1 MYFSSRLTVDPSQL
15 TRIEKVEPTK
25 AFKRLL
31 HFMTG
36 GAVAD
41 KVEHETFAAVSVLQ
55 QFNRLFW
62 SLNINNIVRLS
73 HDDIDIYEDLEGR
86 KDDLKEAIDKYE
98 LTVNDAMSEL
108 FKTIHLVLEHEDQN
122 FIYLI
127 EIDINR
133 SHEVGEYPI
142 ELAVN
147 AMLKDFKAREGEDA
161 ETLKERMK
169 DIFMS
174 QEIYESFLSE
184 KRASFNGFINQIEMD
199 IRKHIKIDDIKVDT
213 NLRMIVPKEK
223 AQRPKSIRRKVRG
236 GAGGGPIYDGYHGFD
251 NVIFYG
257 LLWSSMAHDHHIHV
271 PESTLMSEEG
281 DVIGDIGTEGM
292 DAGEAT
298 LFDDS
303 ASYDDRISDFES
315 SSVEMDSVSS
325 DADGGWFS
333 GFDTGDWGDDSS
345 SSCSSCSSCSGCSSC
360 GGD

>member
-15 TRIEKVEPTK
+15 TKIEKVEPTK

-36 GAVAD
+36 GAVSD
-41 KVEHETFAAVSVLQ
+41 KVEHETFAAVSILQ

-62 SLNINNIVRLS
+62 SLNIDNIVRLA
-73 HDDIDIYEDLEGR
+73 HDDIDIYEDLEG
-86 KDDLKEAIDKYE
+86 KKGDLKEAIDTYE

-108 FKTIHLVLEHEDQN
+108 FNTIHLVLEHEDAN

-133 SHEVGEYPI
+133 SHDVGEYPI

-147 AMLKDFKAREGEDA
+147 AMLKEFKAKPGEDA
-161 ETLKERMK
+161 EGLKGRMK
-169 DIFMS
+169 DKFMS
-174 QEIYESFLSE
+174 QEVYESFMVE
-184 KRASFNGFINQIEMD
+184 KRVAFEGFVSQLEMD
-199 IRKHIKIDDIKVDT
+199 IRKHIKIDDIKVQTD
-213 NLRMIVPKEK
+213 LRVIVPKEK
-223 AQRPKSIRRKVRG
+223 AERPKSIRRKVRG

-251 NVIFYG
+251 DVIFYG
-257 LLWSSMAHDHHIHV
+257 LIWSSMAHDHHIHV
-271 PESTLMSEEG
+271 PESTLMSEDG
-281 DVIGDIGTEGM
+281 DVIGSIDAEGM

-303 ASYDDRISDFES
+303 TSYDDRISDFES
-315 SSVEMDSVSS
+315 SSVEMDSVSTES
-325 DADGGWFS
+325 DGGWFS
-333 GFDTGDWGDDSS
+333 DFSGGDWGGDSS
-345 SSCSSCSSCSGCSSC
+345 DSSVSSCSSCSSC